1 MATVWTDAGL
11 EYMAQAFTDSSGLG
25 GPPEAVEFRI
35 GEGGWETVAAVQV
48 PKVPDP
54 TRTTLDCQGPDA
66 LIWAG
71 LQSDFYFSVALTPG
85 VDVTRVGKVI
95 TAVARVELADAN
107 DDGHGNDPE
116 FWEAGLFL
124 ADGTMLAYST
134 FPRQIKNNTRI
145 LRHTFTLTLQ
155 RA

>member
-1 MATVWTDAGL
+1 MATIWTNAGL

-25 GPPEAVEFRI
+25 GPPDIVEFRI
-35 GEGGWETVAAVQV
+35 GEGGWETVDAVQRA
-48 PKVPDP
+48 KAPDP

-66 LIWAG
+66 ATWAG
-71 LQSDFYFSVALTPG
+71 LQSDFSFSIALGAGLT
-85 VDVTRVGKVI
+85 VSRVGSVI

-107 DDGHGNDPE
+107 DDGYGNDPE
-116 FWEAGLFL
+116 FWEAALFL
-124 ADGTMLAYST
+124 ADGTMIAYST